1 MGAGW
6 RTLAKPSAGAPG
18 DALRGRVRRD
28 ELGMLG
34 LQRDEFAPQRVV
46 LRVADLRV
54 VEHVIAVRVVV
65 DRSPQRVEPLRD
77 AVSHP
82 SASPFP
88 IKLP

>member
-1 MGAGW
+1 MAHLGE
-6 RTLAKPSAGAPG
+6 TLARRAGH
-18 DALRGRVRRD
+18 ALRGRVRRD

-34 LQRDEFAPQRVV
+34 FQRDEFAPQRVV
-46 LRVADLRV
+46 LGVADLRV
-54 VEHVIAVRVVV
+54 VEDVIAVRVVV
-65 DRSPQRVEPLRD
+65 DRSAQRVEPLRD